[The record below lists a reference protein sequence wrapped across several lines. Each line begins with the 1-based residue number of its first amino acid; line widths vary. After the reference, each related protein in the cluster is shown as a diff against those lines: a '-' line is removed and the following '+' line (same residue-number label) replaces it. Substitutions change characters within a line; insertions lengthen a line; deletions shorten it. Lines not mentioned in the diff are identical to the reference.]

1 MPHITITKRP
11 TQVRANRIERQ
22 FDEMQLVLM
31 TALEAAGI
39 EVITEDGSAKTT
51 LGDMLD
57 DTFEQEAAERAWTRS
72 KWDGRL

>member
-22 FDEMQLVLM
+22 FDEIKLKLM

-39 EVITEDGSAKTT
+39 EVITEDGPAKTT

-57 DTFEQEAAERAWTRS
+57 DEFEQEAAERAWTRS

>member
-1 MPHITITKRP
+1 MPHITVTKRP
-11 TQVRANRIERQ
+11 TQVRANRLERQ
-22 FDEMQLVLM
+22 FDEIQLMLM
-31 TALEAAGI
+31 TALEDAGI

-57 DTFEQEAAERAWTRS
+57 DTFEMEAAERAWTRS

>member
-1 MPHITITKRP
+1 MPLIVINGRQTRITP
-11 TQVRANRIERQ
+11 NRIERQ
-22 FDEMQLVLM
+22 FDEIQLALM
-31 TALEAAGI
+31 AALEDAGI

-57 DTFEQEAAERAWTRS
+57 DEFEQEAAERAWTRS

>member
-11 TQVRANRIERQ
+11 TQVRANHIERR
-22 FDEMQLVLM
+22 FDEIQLALM
-31 TALEAAGI
+31 TALEDAGI

-57 DTFEQEAAERAWTRS
+57 DTFEMEAAERAWARS

>member
-1 MPHITITKRP
+1 MPQITLTARP
-11 TQVRANRIERQ
+11 TQIRANRLERQ
-22 FDEMQLVLM
+22 FDEIQLELM
-31 TALEAAGI
+31 RALEAAGI

-57 DTFEQEAAERAWTRS
+57 DEFEQEAAERAWARS

>member
-1 MPHITITKRP
+1 MPLIVINGRQARITP
-11 TQVRANRIERQ
+11 NRLERQ
-22 FDEMQLVLM
+22 FDEIQLALM
-31 TALEAAGI
+31 TALEDAGI

-57 DTFEQEAAERAWTRS
+57 DTFEMEAAERAWARS

>member
-11 TQVRANRIERQ
+11 AQVRANRLERQ
-22 FDEMQLVLM
+22 FDEIQLALM
-31 TALEAAGI
+31 TALEDAGI

>member
-1 MPHITITKRP
+1 MPHITLTARP
-11 TQVRANRIERQ
+11 SQIRANRLERQ
-22 FDEMQLVLM
+22 FDEIQLELM
-31 TALEAAGI
+31 RALEAAGI

-57 DTFEQEAAERAWTRS
+57 DEFEQEAAERAWTRS

>member
-22 FDEMQLVLM
+22 FDEIQLKLI
-31 TALEAAGI
+31 TALEEAGI

-57 DTFEQEAAERAWTRS
+57 DTFEMEAAERAWARS

>member
-1 MPHITITKRP
+1 MPHITLNARL
-11 TQVRANRIERQ
+11 TQIRANRLERQ
-22 FDEMQLVLM
+22 FDEIQLELM
-31 TALEAAGI
+31 RALEAAGI

-57 DTFEQEAAERAWTRS
+57 DEFEQQAAERAWVRS

>member
-1 MPHITITKRP
+1 MPQITLNARP
-11 TQVRANRIERQ
+11 TQIRANRLERQ
-22 FDEMQLVLM
+22 FDEIQLELM
-31 TALEAAGI
+31 RALEAAGI

-57 DTFEQEAAERAWTRS
+57 DEFELEAAERAWARS

>member
-57 DTFEQEAAERAWTRS
+57 DTFEMEAAERAWARS

>member
-11 TQVRANRIERQ
+11 TQVRANRLERQ
-22 FDEMQLVLM
+22 FDEIQLALM
-31 TALEAAGI
+31 AALEDAGI

-57 DTFEQEAAERAWTRS
+57 DEFEQEAAERAWTRS

>member
-11 TQVRANRIERQ
+11 AQVRANRMERQ
-22 FDEMQLVLM
+22 FDEIQLKLM
-31 TALEAAGI
+31 TALEDAGI

-57 DTFEQEAAERAWTRS
+57 DTFEQEAAERAWARS

>member
-22 FDEMQLVLM
+22 FDEIKLKLM

-57 DTFEQEAAERAWTRS
+57 DEFEQEAAERAWTRS

>member
-1 MPHITITKRP
+1 MPLIVITKRP
-11 TQVRANRIERQ
+11 TQVRANRLERQ
-22 FDEMQLVLM
+22 FDEIQLNLM
-31 TALEAAGI
+31 TALEDAGI

-57 DTFEQEAAERAWTRS
+57 DTFEMEAAERAWTRS

>member
-1 MPHITITKRP
+1 MPHISITKRP

-57 DTFEQEAAERAWTRS
+57 DEFEMEAAERAWTRS